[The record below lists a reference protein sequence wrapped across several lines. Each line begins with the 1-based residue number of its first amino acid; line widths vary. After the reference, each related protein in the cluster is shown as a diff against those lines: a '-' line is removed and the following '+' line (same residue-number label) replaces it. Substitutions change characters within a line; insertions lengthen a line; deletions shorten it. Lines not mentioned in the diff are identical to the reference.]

1 MGVKIYK
8 NGVWIEA
15 ENEESAYK
23 YTYISDVGKL
33 NKIFNIY
40 EDSFTITGM
49 TALLL
54 KNCPVCFGKI
64 EMRASKSLLANKTYL
79 VCTTDVFNSI
89 RSAILTGVYTDYGS
103 DDGYSY
109 LPITVYSD
117 DDMYSLYISL
127 RNTTAIS
134 NRYHDI
140 DIIINYMVCSDD
152 FYNIDTLF
160 DKN

>member
-8 NGVWIEA
+8 NGVWVET
-15 ENEESAYK
+15 ENEESAYR

-33 NKIFNIY
+33 NKIFDIY
-40 EDSFTITGM
+40 EDSFTITSM
-49 TALLL
+49 TALLYS
-54 KNCPVCFGKI
+54 PVCFGKI
-64 EMRASKSLLANKTYL
+64 EMRASKSILANKTYF
-79 VCTTDVFNSI
+79 VCTTNVFSSI

-109 LPITVYSD
+109 LPIMVYSD
-117 DDMYSLYISL
+117 DANSLYINL

-152 FYNIDTLF
+152 FYNIDILF